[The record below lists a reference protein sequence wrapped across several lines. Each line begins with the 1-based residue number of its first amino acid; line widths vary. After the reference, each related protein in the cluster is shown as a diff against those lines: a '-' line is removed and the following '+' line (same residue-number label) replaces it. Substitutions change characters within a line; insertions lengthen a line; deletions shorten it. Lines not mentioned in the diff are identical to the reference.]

1 MMMRAFTMMKNKRK
15 WYIIIGALIIIA
27 LIIAIILLLRSCNG
41 GIPPNTPTE
50 SKQSTT
56 SNKELDFTPAED
68 KDTDRRIQIPA
79 VTGLHMRAGQLQQ
92 TVDFFNPKDNNCY
105 FVISLYLSDDTL
117 IYKSDMIAPGEHIND
132 ITLLQELQRGIYR
145 NCRMVY
151 NCYSLDSKQQLNGS
165 DVILEINSK

>member
-15 WYIIIGALIIIA
+15 WYIIGALMIIA
-27 LIIAIILLLRSCNG
+27 LVIAIILLLRSCNG
-41 GIPPNTPTE
+41 GIPPDTPSEIT
-50 SKQSTT
+50 QSTT
-56 SNKELDFTPAED
+56 SDKELDFTPAGD
-68 KDTDRRIQIPA
+68 NDRRIQIPA
-79 VTGLHMRAGQLQQ
+79 VTGLYMRAEQLQQ
-92 TVDFFNPKDNNCY
+92 MVDFYNPKENNCY

-117 IYKSDMIAPGEHIND
+117 IYKSDMIAPGEHITD

-151 NCYSLDSKQQLNGS
+151 NCYSLDSKKQLNGS